1 MEKIIVTSQKQLDEV
16 PVDYHG
22 RIIIKFG
29 TPNNR
34 ALVKQRYP
42 KSVET
47 RGNGSVVARENSSVA
62 GTGNAQIVD
71 ATLGFRGAVS
81 NLEPFCT
88 RKGYQINMLTVD
100 YCSYGER
107 KDG

>member
-42 KSVET
+42 K
-47 RGNGSVVARENSSVA
+47 SVVARENSSVA